1 LAVVLPTDQVFINC
15 PFDEPY
21 APTFRALVFTIFA
34 TEFRPRSALE
44 LEDGGQSRMDKLFS
58 IIEECR
64 YGVHDISRTDLDPV
78 NHLPRFNMPFELGIF
93 FGARTYGG
101 KQQKLKRALVLDI
114 EQYRYQRFISD
125 LAGYD
130 IRAHEGEPTI
140 AVRILRDWLAN
151 VSRRKLPS
159 ANWIEALYQ
168 AFVAELPGLAAAGG
182 FDPDEIPYVDY
193 EQIVVDW
200 LVAAPAP

>member
-1 LAVVLPTDQVFINC
+1 MASVLPTDQVFINC

-21 APTFRALVFTIFA
+21 AATFRAMIFTIYA
-34 TEFRPRSALE
+34 CEFRPRSALE
-44 LEDGGQSRMDKLFS
+44 LDDGGQTRMDKLFS
-58 IIEECR
+58 LIEQCR

-101 KQQKLKRALVLDI
+101 KEQKLKRTLVLDI

-130 IRAHEGEPTI
+130 IRAHQGNPI
-140 AVRILRDWLAN
+140 SAVRILRDWLAN

-159 ANWIEALYQ
+159 ANRIEALYH
-168 AFVAELPGLAAAGG
+168 AFMGQFPDLAAEQD
-182 FDPDEIPYVDY
+182 FDPDDMPYVDY
-193 EQIVVDW
+193 EHMVVDW
-200 LVAAPAP
+200 LLAAPAA

>member
-1 LAVVLPTDQVFINC
+1 MAAVLPTDQVFINC
-15 PFDEPY
+15 PFDELY
-21 APTFRALVFTIFA
+21 TPTFRALIFTIFA
-34 TEFRPRSALE
+34 CEFRPRSALE
-44 LEDGGQSRMDKLFS
+44 LEDGGQGRMDKLFS

-130 IRAHEGEPTI
+130 IRAHHGQPAA

-159 ANWIEALYQ
+159 ANRIEALYH
-168 AFVAELPGLAAAGG
+168 AFVAGLPAVAEAEG
-182 FDPDEIPYVDY
+182 FDVGDIPYVDY
-193 EQIVVDW
+193 EQMVVDW
-200 LVAAPAP
+200 LIAAPAQ